1 MRNFKDPLYIKWRLS
16 VYKRDNHTCQWPNCT
31 QHKKLNAHHIKN
43 WANYPGLRFMVE
55 NGITLCKQH
64 HQQIKGQE
72 EIYAGVFFK
81 IIVDNNEKRK

>member
-1 MRNFKDPLYIKWRLS
+1 
-16 VYKRDNHTCQWPNCT
+16 
-31 QHKKLNAHHIKN
+31 
-43 WANYPGLRFMVE
+43 MVE